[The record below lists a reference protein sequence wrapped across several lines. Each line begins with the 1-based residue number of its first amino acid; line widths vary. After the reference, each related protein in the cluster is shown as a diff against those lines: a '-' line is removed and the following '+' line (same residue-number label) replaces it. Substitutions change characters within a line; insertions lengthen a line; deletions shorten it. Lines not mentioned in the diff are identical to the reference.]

1 MPRLILLNKP
11 FNTLCQFTDRDGRP
25 TLADFIPIPD
35 VYAAGRLDFDSEGL
49 VILTD
54 AGWLQHHIA
63 EPQHKL
69 PKTYL
74 VQVERIPD
82 EKALAQLRQGVK
94 LKGSVTLPARVR
106 LIDPPSIWERDPPI
120 RFRKSVPTAWL
131 ELQIVEGKKRQ
142 IRRMTAAVGF
152 PTLRLIR
159 SAIGPWHLG
168 DLRPGAWT
176 EVPCP
181 KNVGELKKIWTR
193 INTQ

>member
-11 FNTLCQFTDRDGRP
+11 FNTMCQFTDRDGRA
-25 TLADFIPIPD
+25 TLADFISIPNI
-35 VYAAGRLDFDSEGL
+35 YAAGRLDFDSEGL

-82 EKALAQLRQGVK
+82 EKALAQLRRGVK
-94 LKGSVTLPARVR
+94 LKEGVTLPAKVR
-106 LIDPPSIWERDPPI
+106 LIDPPPIWERTPPV

-131 ELQIVEGKKRQ
+131 ELQIIEGKKRQ
-142 IRRMTAAVGF
+142 IRRMTATVGF

-159 SAIGPWHLG
+159 SAIGPWTLG
-168 DLRPGAWT
+168 NLQPGQWL
-176 EVPCP
+176 ELPCP
-181 KNVGELKKIWTR
+181 QNVEELKKLLR
-193 INTQ
+193 R